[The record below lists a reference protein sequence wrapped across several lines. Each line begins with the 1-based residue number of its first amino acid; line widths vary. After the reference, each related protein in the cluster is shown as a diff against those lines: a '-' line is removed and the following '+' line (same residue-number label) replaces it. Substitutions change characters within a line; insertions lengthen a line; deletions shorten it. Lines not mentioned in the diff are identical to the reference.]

1 MEFEQNE
8 FYLYRED
15 GSKVINVTYCRGCG
29 NLYYVRGLHK
39 TIYET
44 LNEKWEK
51 RKILEYKAIHNLYF
65 EQELGDQLDIFNI

>member
-1 MEFEQNE
+1 MRFEDE
-8 FYLYRED
+8 FYLYNID
-15 GSKVINVTYCRGCG
+15 GEKVINVTYCRGCG